1 MIIILWQSAM
11 FTMALK
17 SSITVSSCV
26 SYQNPPF
33 LHHTSGFT
41 MTDFDGADCG
51 ETTVTNATVF
61 VKIVKKRVTF
71 HPDCDEIEQ
80 LQMSRELQMYKK
92 KKEIIIFLEDQNKL
106 LMSDELELLNELNTA
121 ASPTTAADDGSA
133 SFSTASF
140 STAQDQFSGQ
150 SRKDSDDE
158 WDDDDDGSLL
168 IEELKQ
174 LLITEENDGEKEK
187 LDSKKKDMITNIG
200 MEQIQDFIMQLLIS
214 HEYEKATKLI
224 NFTIIVFQD
233 IITENYFILCIKH
246 RIVDDY
252 PDELST
258 IKDSMKDKFPIFQ
271 NLFI

>member
-121 ASPTTAADDGSA
+121 GDDGS
-133 SFSTASF
+133 ASF

-158 WDDDDDGSLL
+158 WDDDNDGSLL

-233 IITENYFILCIKH
+233 IITENYFILCIKD

-271 NLFI
+271 NLLI